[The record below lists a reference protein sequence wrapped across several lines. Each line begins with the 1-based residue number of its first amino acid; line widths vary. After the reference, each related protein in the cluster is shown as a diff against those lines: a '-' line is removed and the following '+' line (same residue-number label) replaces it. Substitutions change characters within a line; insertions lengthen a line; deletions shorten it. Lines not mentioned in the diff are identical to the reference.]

1 MYMIQVKTYHE
12 KLAKDGKGTRFSTQ
26 WQSLSA
32 LLKMMNTWLE
42 LVVHAPMPS
51 SPLSFLIHSSHDRAL
66 QRINISKGPCSAA
79 DAMVRQQGMAL
90 AKEDPRDSKT
100 GCKISGGNAPLDVFD
115 AMAGKK
121 HGKQVAF
128 AKVGKNWGAFRGRKL
143 DVADF
148 EPLAASF
155 ETGMLVWQGMAGQ
168 AVASS
173 QPVM

>member
-1 MYMIQVKTYHE
+1 MATAWIDAIDYDHHSIKHVMTHLSIDLHDSSEDKSRKIGE
-12 KLAKDGKGTRFSTQ
+12 GTRFSTQ

-32 LLKMMNTWLE
+32 LLKMMNTWME

-51 SPLSFLIHSSHDRAL
+51 SPLSFLIPSSHDPAH
-66 QRINISKGPCSAA
+66 QRIKISKGPCSAA

-100 GCKISGGNAPLDVFD
+100 GCKISGGNTPLEVFD

-128 AKVGKNWGAFRGRKL
+128 EKVGKN
-143 DVADF
+143 
-148 EPLAASF
+148 
-155 ETGMLVWQGMAGQ
+155 
-168 AVASS
+168 
-173 QPVM
+173 